1 MTGADMIR
9 NMFNEIGNTSTETTK
24 KEKNISKER
33 GNVSMATKKITKKDM
48 FNEII
53 KMMNGEQMSVSAQ
66 AVIDFANHEIELLNK
81 KSSSSSGK
89 PTKTQIENEGYKEV
103 ILEALATADKPMTI
117 SEIMEYADGL
127 AGLKNQRVSALMTQL
142 KNAGKVIRTEEK
154 KKAYFSLAE

>member
-24 KEKNISKER
+24 TEKNISKER

-53 KMMNGEQMSVSAQ
+53 KMMNGEQMSVSTQ

-117 SEIMEYADGL
+117 SELMEYADGL

>member
-24 KEKNISKER
+24 TEKNISKER

-142 KNAGKVIRTEEK
+142 KNAGKVIGREKK